1 MIQSTSPYLGSR
13 YHRQPATKLGT
24 RTSICG
30 AQHPPSTLKKEIHAI
45 FLFPHIYNSGY
56 MPVIIPNVV
65 IAVEHCSKPDPK
77 PSATPTPK
85 PKPPPA
91 SSCED
96 ELVCCLT
103 LESPS
108 DISAALILGLLHIGL
123 TSEQKKELVGLTC
136 KDIDLTG
143 HPFDN
148 ICLGTAGCCDKSY
161 DLGIIAVGCSEPQ
174 PVHSFFRPYAH
185 LLLYVVLRL
194 YCSSIITYDN

>member
-1 MIQSTSPYLGSR
+1 MNFLSEALSLPLPEKSHTPREMKLYNAFIALSLLSLIPFSVGALDVD
-13 YHRQPATKLGT
+13 TK
-24 RTSICG
+24 
-30 AQHPPSTLKKEIHAI
+30 K
-45 FLFPHIYNSGY
+45 
-56 MPVIIPNVV
+56 
-65 IAVEHCSKPDPK
+65 PK

-91 SSCED
+91 SSCKD

-148 ICLGTAGCCDKSY
+148 IWYVLVLY
-161 DLGIIAVGCSEPQ
+161 FVYL
-174 PVHSFFRPYAH
+174 YA
-185 LLLYVVLRL
+185 
-194 YCSSIITYDN
+194 